1 MAITY
6 SEDGSVKKRKG
17 DKKKSTIA
25 MADFFGVPKDVRDA
39 NKRLSG
45 PGPHDIND
53 SKTVIDYYKKK
64 RLSQRPKDMKDF
76 EFESIQRQYSGKD
89 YTIEDKKNVINYY
102 KRQKKGK
109 V

>member
-1 MAITY
+1 MARTFERR
-6 SEDGSVKKRKG
+6 EDGEIEETGSISERM
-17 DKKKSTIA
+17 D
-25 MADFFGVPKDVRDA
+25 
-39 NKRLSG
+39 
-45 PGPHDIND
+45 
-53 SKTVIDYYKKK
+53 KKK
-64 RLSQRPKDMKDF
+64 RLAQRPKDMKDF

>member
-25 MADFFGVPKDVRDA
+25 MGEKFFGVPKNIRDA

-45 PGPHDIND
+45 PGPHSIKDKRD
-53 SKTVIDYYKKK
+53 VLLYY
-64 RLSQRPKDMKDF
+64 S
-76 EFESIQRQYSGKD
+76 
-89 YTIEDKKNVINYY
+89 KKN
-102 KRQKKGK
+102 KKGK

>member
-17 DKKKSTIA
+17 DKKAIA
-25 MADFFGVPKDVRDA
+25 MGKEFFGVPKDVREA

-45 PGPHDIND
+45 KGPFDIND

-64 RLSQRPKDMKDF
+64 A
-76 EFESIQRQYSGKD
+76 
-89 YTIEDKKNVINYY
+89 KNA
-102 KRQKKGK
+102 KGK
-109 V
+109 A

>member
-17 DKKKSTIA
+17 DKKKNTIA
-25 MADFFGVPKDVRDA
+25 MGEKFFGVPKDVREA

-45 PGPHDIND
+45 PGPFDVND
-53 SKTVIDYYKKK
+53 SKTVIDYYKNKK
-64 RLSQRPKDMKDF
+64 
-76 EFESIQRQYSGKD
+76 
-89 YTIEDKKNVINYY
+89 
-102 KRQKKGK
+102 KKGK